1 MERCDDPVQVDDLKA
16 TPGGKRTVGTEAYF
30 TTDELAKR
38 CVEFVNAILPLDQF
52 SYILE
57 PSAGAGAFVRAL
69 PSGKVVAIDLEP
81 RAEGIECCDFF
92 RFEPPFFQPNV
103 LVIGNPPFGQ
113 RGSLAI
119 RFLDRAME
127 FASVVAF
134 ILPRSFRKH
143 TFLNRIDPQFHLLG
157 EFDCADFVLPTGE
170 PVAVNCVFQ
179 VWQKQATLRAL
190 VELPTEHEDFEMKH
204 FHLSRTSR
212 EEFERAERE
221 YDFAIAQVGANFAPK
236 KIQGLTAGS
245 YWFIKAKGEA
255 VPRVFERLD
264 FDFLDGL
271 NPAHKSL
278 SKKDI
283 IAAYLTAC
291 PGQRAVT

>member
-1 MERCDDPVQVDDLKA
+1 MERCDHPIQVDDLKPA
-16 TPGGKRTVGTEAYF
+16 TGGKRTVGTEAYF

-38 CVEFVNAILPLDQF
+38 CVDFVNAILPLDQF

-69 PSGKVVAIDLEP
+69 PPGRVVAIDIEP
-81 RAEGIECCDFF
+81 RAEGIDRCDFF
-92 RFEPPFFQPNV
+92 RFEPPFFEPNV

-119 RFLDRAME
+119 RFFDRAVE
-127 FASVVAF
+127 FASTVAF

-143 TFLNRIDPQFHLLG
+143 TFLNRIDRQFHLLG
-157 EFDCADFVLPTGE
+157 DFDCSEFVLPTGE

-179 VWQKQATLRAL
+179 VWQKQMTLRPL
-190 VELPTEHEDFEMKH
+190 VELPAEHEDFEMKH
-204 FHLSRTSR
+204 FHLSRTSH
-212 EEFERAERE
+212 EELERAARE

-236 KIQGLTAGS
+236 KIHGLTAGS
-245 YWFIKAKGEA
+245 YWFIKAKTET
-255 VPRVFERLD
+255 VPRVFERLN

-271 NPAHKSL
+271 NTAHKSL

-283 IAAYLTAC
+283 IAAYLTAS
-291 PGQRAVT
+291 